1 MQTVAPLHDEHEGP
15 HHPSTSFYVKVG
27 AALFAVTAI
36 EVALFY
42 VHAVD
47 LTIVLYALS
56 AIKFAAVV
64 AYFMHL
70 WFDNKL
76 FTVFFVASMIL
87 AASVITA
94 VMALMGGF
102 GHGSVPPPGSGGAHA
117 PAAAPAQGAPPAPAA
132 GGAATPAAAH

>member
-1 MQTVAPLHDEHEGP
+1 MQTVAPLHDEHEDQ

-27 AALFAVTAI
+27 AALFAVTAV

-42 VHAVD
+42 VPGID
-47 LTIVLYALS
+47 FTILLYVLS

-87 AASVITA
+87 AASIITA
-94 VMALMGGF
+94 IMALLGGF
-102 GHGSVPPPGSGGAHA
+102 GPGSVPPPGSGGAHA
-117 PAAAPAQGAPPAPAA
+117 PAAAPATGQPPAPAA
-132 GGAATPAAAH
+132 AGAATPAARH